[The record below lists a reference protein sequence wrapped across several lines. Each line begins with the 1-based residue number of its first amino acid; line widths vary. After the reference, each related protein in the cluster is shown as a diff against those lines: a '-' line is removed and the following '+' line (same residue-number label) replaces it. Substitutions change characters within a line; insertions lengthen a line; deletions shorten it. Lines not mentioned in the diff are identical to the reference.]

1 MIKVDLITGFL
12 GSGKTTFLKKYADYL
27 IRQGNKIGILEN
39 DFGAVNVDMMLLQ
52 ELSGDN
58 CRLETVAGACD
69 ADCHKRRFKT
79 KLIALGMRGF
89 DRVLIEPSGI
99 FDVDEFFD
107 VLHEEPLESWYESGS
122 VIAIVDA
129 NLESSLSEQSEFL
142 LASQTAN
149 AGKIILSKV
158 QQSNTAD
165 ISSTVAHINRSL
177 EHFCCKR
184 RLSESELL
192 IKNWESLTDDDFKSI
207 SESGYVSE
215 NYVKALTEDN
225 GYSSYYY
232 MNVSISVS
240 KLCENIKHIF
250 NSCRGVFR
258 IKGFIYENE
267 SWFEINAT
275 RQNTEIKP
283 IENGQEIIIVIGEN
297 MNKDEIDVYF
307 KD

>member
-12 GSGKTTFLKKYADYL
+12 GSGKTTFIKKYADYL

-52 ELSGDN
+52 ELQGDS
-58 CRLETVAGACD
+58 CCIETVAGACD

-79 KLIALGMRGF
+79 KLIAFGMGGY
-89 DRVLIEPSGI
+89 DRILIEPSGI

-107 VLHEEPLESWYESGS
+107 VLYEEPLDRWYESGS

-129 NLESSLSEQSEFL
+129 KLENNLSEQSEYL

-149 AGKIILSKV
+149 AGRIILSKT
-158 QQSNTAD
+158 QNASSD
-165 ISSTVAHINRSL
+165 EISDTVNHINNSL
-177 EHFCCKR
+177 KKFRCKR
-184 RLSESELL
+184 QLQDE
-192 IKNWESLTDDDFKSI
+192 ITVKDWNDFTDEDFKSI

-215 NYVKALTEDN
+215 NYVKVLSEDN

-232 MNVSISVS
+232 LNVKMTVET
-240 KLCENIKHIF
+240 LRENVRKIF
-250 NSCRGVFR
+250 DTCSGVFR
-258 IKGFIYENE
+258 IKGFILDNGN
-267 SWFEINAT
+267 WFEINAT
-275 RQNTEIKP
+275 HNNIEVNP

-297 MNKDEIDVYF
+297 MDKSKVGMYF
-307 KD
+307 DN

>member
-12 GSGKTTFLKKYADYL
+12 GSGKTTFIKKYADYL

-52 ELSGDN
+52 ELQGDS
-58 CRLETVAGACD
+58 CYIETVAGACD

-79 KLIALGMRGF
+79 KLIAFGMGGY
-89 DRVLIEPSGI
+89 DRILIEPSGI

-107 VLHEEPLESWYESGS
+107 VLYEEPLDRWYESGS

-129 NLESSLSEQSEFL
+129 KLENNLSEQSEYL

-149 AGKIILSKV
+149 AGRIILSKT
-158 QQSNTAD
+158 QNASSD
-165 ISSTVAHINRSL
+165 EISDTVNHINSSL
-177 EHFCCKR
+177 KKFRCKR
-184 RLSESELL
+184 QLQDE
-192 IKNWESLTDDDFKSI
+192 ITVKDWNNFTDEDFKSI

-215 NYVKALTEDN
+215 NYVKALSEDN

-232 MNVSISVS
+232 LNVKMTVET
-240 KLCENIKHIF
+240 LCENVRKIF
-250 NSCRGVFR
+250 DTCSGVFR
-258 IKGFIYENE
+258 IKGFILDNG
-267 SWFEINAT
+267 SWFELNAT
-275 RQNTEIKP
+275 HNNIEVNP

-297 MNKDEIDVYF
+297 MDKSKVDMYF
-307 KD
+307 DN

>member
-12 GSGKTTFLKKYADYL
+12 GSGKTTFIKKYADYL

-52 ELSGDN
+52 ELQGDS
-58 CRLETVAGACD
+58 CYIETVAGACD

-79 KLIALGMRGF
+79 KLIAFGMGGY
-89 DRVLIEPSGI
+89 DRILIEPSGI

-107 VLHEEPLESWYESGS
+107 VLYEEPLDRWYESGS

-129 NLESSLSEQSEFL
+129 KLENNLSEQSEYL

-149 AGKIILSKV
+149 AGRIILSKT
-158 QQSNTAD
+158 QNASSD
-165 ISSTVAHINRSL
+165 EISDTVNHINSSL
-177 EHFCCKR
+177 KKFRCKR
-184 RLSESELL
+184 QLQDE
-192 IKNWESLTDDDFKSI
+192 ITVKDWNNFTDEDFKSI

-215 NYVKALTEDN
+215 NYVKALSEDN

-232 MNVSISVS
+232 LNVKMTVET
-240 KLCENIKHIF
+240 LRENIRKIF
-250 NSCRGVFR
+250 DTCSGVFR
-258 IKGFIYENE
+258 IKGFILDNG
-267 SWFEINAT
+267 SWFELNAT
-275 RQNTEIKP
+275 HNNIEVNP

-297 MNKDEIDVYF
+297 MDKSKVDMYF
-307 KD
+307 DN